1 MINNNMI
8 ISMATCMMGSAC
20 SSSPLEL
27 KIDDT
32 VCDVDDYWLL
42 QKKYDDTSDDM
53 MMIIQGD
60 FFNWPL
66 KVLGTKQLI

>member
-1 MINNNMI
+1 MV
-8 ISMATCMMGSAC
+8 TCMMGSAC

-42 QKKYDDTSDDM
+42 QKKYDDTSDDYEWLWWYDNDYT
-53 MMIIQGD
+53 GW
-60 FFNWPL
+60 FF
-66 KVLGTKQLI
+66 